1 MSLVM
6 LQEERTPME
15 KNFAPEGSMY
25 RDISTT
31 VSSVTSGSSNMRR
44 ATPINLEQKM
54 LQKTINDTVN

>member
-1 MSLVM
+1 
-6 LQEERTPME
+6 ME

-31 VSSVTSGSSNMRR
+31 MSSVTSGSSNMRR